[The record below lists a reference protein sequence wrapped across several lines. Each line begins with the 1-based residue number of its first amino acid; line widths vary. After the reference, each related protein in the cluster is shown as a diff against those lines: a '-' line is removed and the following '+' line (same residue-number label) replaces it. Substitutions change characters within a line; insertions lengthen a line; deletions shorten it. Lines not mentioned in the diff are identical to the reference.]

1 MHRIDDFLKLEVR
14 YLFQVNLHKILKVIK
29 LRILKMVEIDQQ
41 ILYIFIIYISFS
53 FFNIR
58 TFLFNKL

>member
-29 LRILKMVEIDQQ
+29 FRILKMVEIDQQ
-41 ILYIFIIYISFS
+41 ILYVFY
-53 FFNIR
+53 N
-58 TFLFNKL
+58 LYLL